1 MNTQTLMTVLIV
13 VSIGVVGGYGLYE
26 KGMSDGMKMAT
37 PSAVKKNSTASAA
50 NTGGA
55 RKPLYWHDPMVPQ
68 QKFDHP
74 GKSPFM
80 DMQLVPVYAD
90 DDAPGTST
98 KTAMEASGAS
108 KSTSRAPALDGQDD
122 RKPLYWHDPMYPQ
135 TKFDHPGK
143 SPFMD
148 MQLVP
153 VYAAAKTNEGGV
165 RISSR
170 IQQNLGLRTAKATK
184 GMLGSAVTAV
194 GSVAYNERDVTV
206 VQARS
211 NGFLERLYARAPFD
225 PVSQGE
231 VLAALYAP
239 DWVAVQEEYLSAKR
253 IAATSSVTGLDV
265 LIDGAR
271 QRMRLAG
278 MDDTQIALVER
289 TGTVHARLTITAPR
303 SGVITELGAREGMTV
318 MAGTALFRINGLAT
332 VWVNAALRETDARY
346 LNPGTTVEARAAAF
360 PGEVFRGKVGALLP
374 EVDQTTRTLKV
385 RIELAN
391 PRERLK
397 PGMFVTVNFAPPI
410 ASEVV
415 LVPTEAVIE
424 TGTRAVVMVAN
435 ADGSFAPFQVVVGG
449 EANGQTEIREGLSA
463 GQDVVVS
470 GQFLID
476 SEASLR
482 GTVAR
487 MGTADGM
494 SDNAAPSPTASPTA
508 EPAMRDGMSDG
519 MSNNGSHT
527 SKEMSR

>member
-1 MNTQTLMTVLIV
+1 MNTQTLMTVIIL
-13 VSIGVVGGYGLYE
+13 VSVSVAGGYGLYE
-26 KGMSDGMKMAT
+26 KGMNDGMQMAM
-37 PSAVKKNSTASAA
+37 PSALKKNSTSRAT
-50 NTGGA
+50 NPGGA

-90 DDAPGTST
+90 DDAPETND

-108 KSTSRAPALDGQDD
+108 KSTSRASALDGQDD

-153 VYAAAKTNEGGV
+153 VYAEVNSKEGGV
-165 RISSR
+165 KISSR
-170 IQQNLGLRTAKATK
+170 VQQNLGVRTAKATK

-211 NGFLERLYARAPFD
+211 NGFLEQLYARAPFD
-225 PVSQGE
+225 PVTQGQA
-231 VLAALYAP
+231 LAALYVP
-239 DWVAVQEEYLSAKR
+239 DWVAVQEEYISAKR

-278 MDDTQIALVER
+278 MDDAQIDLVER

-318 MAGTALFRINGLAT
+318 VAGTSLFRINGLAT

-374 EVDQTTRTLKV
+374 EVDQTTRTLKA
-385 RIELAN
+385 RIELVN

-397 PGMFVTVNFAPPI
+397 PGMFVTVDFASPI
-410 ASEVV
+410 TNEVV
-415 LVPTEAVIE
+415 LVPTEAVIQ
-424 TGTRAVVMVAN
+424 TGTRAVVMIADG
-435 ADGSFAPFQVVVGG
+435 DGSFAPAQVVVGG
-449 EANGQTEIREGLSA
+449 EANGLSEIRKGLSA
-463 GQDVVVS
+463 DQDVVVS

-476 SEASLR
+476 SEASLK

-487 MGTADGM
+487 MGTADGT
-494 SDNAAPSPTASPTA
+494 SGNTAPAPPVSPMAV
-508 EPAMRDGMSDG
+508 PAMHDGMSDER
-519 MSNNGSHT
+519 SNMG
-527 SKEMSR
+527 KDLSR